1 MRLKSRRNNSQ
12 VNKQNHSNVFRFKKD
27 IETVLKLNFSPYNES
42 QSFNQTNKNNNS
54 LSQTKFI
61 SSNKNNDISINSD
74 NSENSNN
81 NPNNIDSKY
90 EKNLNKFTNSL
101 KKLQKYYPNNTDLIE
116 LEKTSGVKIPTR
128 IEHIKIE
135 NRLKEQI
142 SSYEQEENKIKEQKD
157 IIEKELFDTENKILD
172 LQLNIE
178 VVMGVEKEN
187 NNKVIRD
194 KLISKFEKEYNKKE
208 NDNNKNKKKSY
219 TNSKEFQD
227 ELDLFMKREEYN
239 TKLKAKEIENDII
252 NYKNKKKEINE
263 RLNIV
268 LENLKNV
275 HKNKNFY
282 LDKLYT
288 HYLNLLH
295 DGKDTRNEGLC
306 WIIREIFALDKK
318 VMLSYM
324 PPFLDKLCVKY
335 LFTMTH
341 LNIEITDVE
350 NEIKSCKE
358 EFKKAAIINNGNDFL
373 IRRNI
378 INNNHNIKNHQS
390 NKYLNEKNKIM
401 NEYLDKIRKTFCISL
416 NYNRNNN
423 FKNSQSY
430 IKKNKN
436 LVNKHNDLLNK
447 QFKKE
452 KTTFILPFLNG
463 DPNSMINSK
472 NDITNKLIKEELN
485 TSIPDILRVK
495 DLEKWTKNNGYFL
508 SAEEVKK
515 VKNYLNLNKKLNN
528 LRKKKENMKTDEMT
542 RIFKE
547 FQKNDYEIKFNI
559 DKVSVI
565 SALIGEDNLNS
576 EMVKQSKR
584 ERKYI
589 EEILKGRM
597 HKKIMGTEKSN
608 SVKNLY
614 GSTQYNSINKRFKI
628 LPGIEN
634 IKNSEDMDRR
644 FNSLGNT
651 NY

>member
-12 VNKQNHSNVFRFKKD
+12 INKPNHSNVFRFKKD
-27 IETVLKLNFSPYNES
+27 IETVLKLKFSPYNES
-42 QSFNQTNKNNNS
+42 QSFNQTNKNINS
-54 LSQTKFI
+54 LSQNKIII
-61 SSNKNNDISINSD
+61 SNNNNDISINSD

-81 NPNNIDSKY
+81 KNNILDNKY
-90 EKNLNKFTNSL
+90 EKDLNRFTNSL
-101 KKLQKYYPNNTDLIE
+101 KKLKKYYPNNTDLIE
-116 LEKTSGVKIPTR
+116 LEKISGVKIPTR
-128 IEHIKIE
+128 LEHIKIE

-142 SSYEQEENKIKEQKD
+142 SSYEKEEKNIKEKKD
-157 IIEKELFDTENKILD
+157 IIEKELSDIENKILD

-178 VVMGVEKEN
+178 VVMGIEKEN

-194 KLISKFEKEYNKKE
+194 KLISKFEEEYNKKE
-208 NDNNKNKKKSY
+208 NDNKNKKKNY

-252 NYKNKKKEINE
+252 IYKNKKKEINE
-263 RLNIV
+263 KLNIV
-268 LENLKNV
+268 LENLRNI

-282 LDKLYT
+282 IDKLYT
-288 HYLNLLH
+288 HYLNLLY

-341 LNIEITDVE
+341 LNLEISDVE

-358 EFKKAAIINNGNDFL
+358 EFKKVAIINNGNDFL
-373 IRRNI
+373 MRRHI
-378 INNNHNIKNHQS
+378 INNNNNNKNSLS
-390 NKYLNEKNKIM
+390 NKYLNEKNKMM
-401 NEYLDKIRKTFCISL
+401 NEYLDKIRKTFCINL
-416 NYNRNNN
+416 KYKRNNN
-423 FKNSQSY
+423 IKYSQSY
-430 IKKNKN
+430 IRKNKN
-436 LVNKHNDLLNK
+436 IANNNDFLNK

-463 DPNSMINSK
+463 DPNSVINSK

-485 TSIPDILRVK
+485 NNIPDILRVK
-495 DLEKWTKNNGYFL
+495 DLEKMTKNNGYFL
-508 SAEEVKK
+508 NEEEIKK

-547 FQKNDYEIKFNI
+547 FQKNDYELKFNI
-559 DKVSVI
+559 DKISVI

-584 ERKYI
+584 EKKYI
-589 EEILKGRM
+589 EEILRGRM
-597 HKKIMGTEKSN
+597 HKKIMSTEKSY

-614 GSTQYNSINKRFKI
+614 GSTQYNSLNKRFKI
-628 LPGIEN
+628 LSGVEN
-634 IKNSEDMDRR
+634 IKNSEDLDRR
-644 FNSLGNT
+644 YNSLGNI
-651 NY
+651 

>member
-27 IETVLKLNFSPYNES
+27 IETVLKLNFSPFNES
-42 QSFNQTNKNNNS
+42 KSVNQTYKNDNS
-54 LSQTKFI
+54 LSQNKVI
-61 SSNKNNDISINSD
+61 ISNKNNDISI

-81 NPNNIDSKY
+81 NPNNIENKY

-142 SSYEQEENKIKEQKD
+142 SSYEQEEKKIKEQKD

-282 LDKLYT
+282 IDKLYT
-288 HYLNLLH
+288 HYLNLLY

-495 DLEKWTKNNGYFL
+495 DLEKLTKNNGYFL
-508 SAEEVKK
+508 SPEEVKK

-584 ERKYI
+584 EKKYI

-644 FNSLGNT
+644 FNSLGNI
-651 NY
+651 NF